1 VQEIDEQIDA
11 GVPRMQAVTHGSMS
25 RLRPVMLSA
34 GTTAL
39 GMVPLLWDPFFK
51 DMAITIMSGL
61 AFATVLTMVAVPA
74 LYALLFAIKE
84 AEWEP
89 GQRPDAT

>member
-1 VQEIDEQIDA
+1 
-11 GVPRMQAVTHGSMS
+11 
-25 RLRPVMLSA
+25 
-34 GTTAL
+34 
-39 GMVPLLWDPFFK
+39 MVPLLWDPFFK

-61 AFATVLTMVAVPA
+61 AFATILTMVAVPA

-89 GQRPDAT
+89 GQRPVAK

>member
-1 VQEIDEQIDA
+1 MDSQIGA
-11 GVPRMQAVTHGSMS
+11 GVPRMQAVTHGAMS
-25 RLRPVMLSA
+25 RLRPVILGG

-39 GMVPLLWDPFFK
+39 GMAPLLWDPFFK
-51 DMAITIMSGL
+51 DMAITIMCGL

-74 LYALLFAIKE
+74 LYAMLFSIKQ

-89 GQRPDAT
+89 GQHPEAK